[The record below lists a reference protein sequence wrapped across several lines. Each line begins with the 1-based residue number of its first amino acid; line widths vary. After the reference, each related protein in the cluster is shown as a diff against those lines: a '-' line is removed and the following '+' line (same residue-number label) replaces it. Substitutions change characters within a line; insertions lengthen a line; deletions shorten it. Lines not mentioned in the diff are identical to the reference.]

1 MNSEAQTPNRSDG
14 VMWALVAIIV
24 ALGVWGNSYFASD
37 VTFTLMGETY
47 HVAAVSLLYRVLVL
61 LALAALAGFLALK
74 TAKGESFWELIKGSR
89 NEIRKV
95 VWPTRQESTQTTL
108 IVVAFVIVVAL
119 LLWGLDGLL
128 SWLISM
134 VIG

>member
-1 MNSEAQTPNRSDG
+1 MNSEAPSRFDG
-14 VMWALVAIIV
+14 IKWTLVALLV
-24 ALGVWGNSYFASD
+24 AVGVWGNSFYAD
-37 VTFTLMGETY
+37 Q
-47 HVAAVSLLYRVLVL
+47 VSLLYRVLAL
-61 LALAALAGFLALK
+61 LALAAVAGFIALQ

-119 LLWGLDGLL
+119 LLWGLDGFLG
-128 SWLISM
+128 WLVSM
-134 VIG
+134 VIGY